1 MNLGDMPDLPDGLPE
16 ARSARP
22 MAGGDVAAVWDVTL
36 MDGRRVVVKTGGGD
50 PDLEAEGLQALAAAG
65 APTPAVLAQSD
76 RTLVLEYVDGPAA
89 GWEELGRALA
99 SVHRASSDRFGWHRD
114 NLIGSLPQANDAT
127 TNWPEFYLEYRLRP
141 WLACLPGVLRGR
153 LERAMAR
160 ALPALLERDV
170 VPSLVHGDLW
180 SGNVVAGRW
189 LIDPAVHYA
198 DRELDFAMLDLF
210 GSIPASMQAGY
221 DAIWPLDPG
230 WQERRPALQIYH
242 LLVHVRLF
250 GSSYCGAVSARLDA
264 LGV

>member
-1 MNLGDMPDLPDGLPE
+1 MALSDLPELPNGLSE

-36 MDGRRVVVKTGGGD
+36 VDGRRVVVKSGGGD
-50 PDLEAEGLQALAAAG
+50 PELEVEGLEALAAAG
-65 APTPAVLAQSD
+65 GPTPAVLARSD
-76 RTLVLEYVDGPAA
+76 RTLVLEYVDGPAD
-89 GWEELGRALA
+89 WEELGRALA
-99 SVHRASSDRFGWHRD
+99 SVHRASSTHFGWHRD
-114 NLIGSLPQANDAT
+114 NLIGSLHQANPAT
-127 TNWPEFYLEYRLRP
+127 MDWPVFYLEHRLRP
-141 WLACLPGVLRGR
+141 WLDCLPAGLRGR
-153 LERAMAR
+153 LERAMATK
-160 ALPALLERDV
+160 LPKLLDHDV

-180 SGNVVAGRW
+180 SGNIIAGRW

-210 GSIPASMQAGY
+210 GSIPASLQAGY

-250 GSSYCGAVSARLDA
+250 GSNYHGAAAARLDA